1 MTKYFIVLYTTLY
14 VLFSSCNKTDKPG
27 KPVITN
33 AEIEISVLTDKLSM
47 PWELVWGPDNKIWMT
62 EKGGRISRV
71 DPSTGEVSL
80 LITIPDV
87 IARGEGGLLGM
98 ALHPDF
104 TSTPQVFVVYNYNNG
119 SNYEEKVVR
128 YTYANTTLTSPMV
141 IMDHIKAA
149 GNHNGSRLLFTP
161 DKKLL
166 ITTGDAGQSAVAQ
179 NQSAFNGKILRIN
192 TDGSIPT
199 DNPTA
204 NSPVWTSGLRNP
216 QGLAYGNGIL
226 FSSEHGPSND
236 DEINIIE
243 KGSNYGWPNVHGICN
258 TNAEQTFCSENNIK
272 EPIYSWTPTLAVC
285 GIDFYNSDTIPQWKN
300 SLLLATL
307 KDNTLYHLKLNA
319 DATKVDSVFEVFRGD
334 YGRLRDVCVAPDGK
348 VYVSTSNGSN
358 DKIIR
363 VSKKS

>member
-1 MTKYFIVLYTTLY
+1 
-14 VLFSSCNKTDKPG
+14 
-27 KPVITN
+27 
-33 AEIEISVLTDKLSM
+33 
-47 PWELVWGPDNKIWMT
+47 
-62 EKGGRISRV
+62 
-71 DPSTGEVSL
+71 
-80 LITIPDV
+80 
-87 IARGEGGLLGM
+87 M

-166 ITTGDAGQSAVAQ
+166 ITTGDAGQSAIAQ
-179 NQSAFNGKILRIN
+179 NQSALNGKVLRIN

-199 DNPTA
+199 DNPTP
-204 NSPVWTSGLRNP
+204 NSPVWTSGHRNP
-216 QGLAYGNGIL
+216 QGLAYGNSIL
-226 FSSEHGPSND
+226 YSSEHGPSND
-236 DEINIIE
+236 DEINIVD
-243 KGSNYGWPNVHGICN
+243 KGRNYGWPNVHGICN

-307 KDNTLYHLKLNA
+307 KDNTLSLKV
-319 DATKVDSVFEVFRGD
+319 K
-334 YGRLRDVCVAPDGK
+334 C
-348 VYVSTSNGSN
+348 
-358 DKIIR
+358 
-363 VSKKS
+363 